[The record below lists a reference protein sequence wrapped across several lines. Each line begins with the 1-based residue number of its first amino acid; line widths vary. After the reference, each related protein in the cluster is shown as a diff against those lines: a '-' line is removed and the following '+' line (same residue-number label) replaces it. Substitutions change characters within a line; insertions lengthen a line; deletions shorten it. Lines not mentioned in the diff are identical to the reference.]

1 MFIDHSA
8 LLVSFF
14 FKSELALYLFIRTS
28 LAVFSY
34 EINKFLWDFQTME
47 FSKSLIY
54 FFSPFSCWMYDVS
67 VNWIYKIPCIVSV
80 CANLIFLLWIVFVL
94 VSKLHTDMSD
104 NAAVM
109 KTFKAIGM
117 NSYIVGQKN

>member
-1 MFIDHSA
+1 
-8 LLVSFF
+8 
-14 FKSELALYLFIRTS
+14 
-28 LAVFSY
+28 
-34 EINKFLWDFQTME
+34 ME

-117 NSYIVGQKN
+117 NSSPLAGGAINLKTIAPNEIFWQRLKTP